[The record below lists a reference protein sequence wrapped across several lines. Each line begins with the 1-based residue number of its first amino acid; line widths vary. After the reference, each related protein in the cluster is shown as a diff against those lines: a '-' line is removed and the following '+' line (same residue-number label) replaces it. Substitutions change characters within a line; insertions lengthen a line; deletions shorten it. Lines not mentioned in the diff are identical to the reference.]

1 MSYDGTLLDETTG
14 LATTKY
20 PFSVASKEALQIM
33 LYTHALAGSKKAARC
48 LSPDEPE
55 KAGDVAFGIVELKLR
70 TYLRFNETF
79 PGFGGFLPWYT
90 EDEVEV
96 VPTYDW
102 VNRVPALDNG
112 ELIWAVYSAVQ
123 VLETSPIPGYSDLAK
138 AAKIFY
144 KGNGTVTDLANQS
157 FLVDNPRQ
165 NYSWEGSRTL
175 NDPYEGE
182 LFTWWLYFFD
192 RLSENGKNLLWEVK
206 RPQLVSVEY
215 NMGGDSVLELRAMES
230 HGDAFDVD
238 IVKRVFYNAERVWTC
253 NSVVTKV
260 PGIFASVN
268 NSTDPT
274 TGQIIGYISN
284 AGIPSI
290 SNQTVQELDLIT
302 PYSVFPLVLFDK
314 SVRMTWWKNMV
325 DGKKMQ
331 DLATKTDEVVDAIP
345 VPTFNARSLW
355 EQ

>member
-112 ELIWAVYSAVQ
+112 Y
-123 VLETSPIPGYSDLAK
+123 D
-138 AAKIFY
+138 
-144 KGNGTVTDLANQS
+144 
-157 FLVDNPRQ
+157 
-165 NYSWEGSRTL
+165 
-175 NDPYEGE
+175 
-182 LFTWWLYFFD
+182 
-192 RLSENGKNLLWEVK
+192 
-206 RPQLVSVEY
+206 
-215 NMGGDSVLELRAMES
+215 
-230 HGDAFDVD
+230 
-238 IVKRVFYNAERVWTC
+238 
-253 NSVVTKV
+253 
-260 PGIFASVN
+260 
-268 NSTDPT
+268 
-274 TGQIIGYISN
+274 
-284 AGIPSI
+284 
-290 SNQTVQELDLIT
+290 
-302 PYSVFPLVLFDK
+302 
-314 SVRMTWWKNMV
+314 
-325 DGKKMQ
+325 
-331 DLATKTDEVVDAIP
+331 
-345 VPTFNARSLW
+345 
-355 EQ
+355 